1 MATED
6 IQKPDWLLQMEAIL
20 QMLNEG
26 VIIADHGLRLLFVND
41 KLLRLGGY
49 QRQDMLGRTPR
60 KFTRLRAR
68 KAHDTYASGP
78 NRKSRQTREFQLE
91 HP

>member
-1 MATED
+1 MATEE

-20 QMLNEG
+20 QMLNER

-41 KLLRLGGY
+41 KLLSFGGY

-68 KAHDTYASGP
+68 KAYDTYASGP
-78 NRKSRQTREFQLE
+78 NRKSRQTRKFRLE